1 MAMTNDR
8 VALDAWYVVGIAA
21 DLAPGASARTR
32 LLGQDLV
39 LSRDADGTARA
50 AIAGGPE
57 DGRACPVTERYGFL
71 WTSLGT
77 PVRDVFDLPEAD
89 EPDRRSI
96 TCGTVEVGASGL
108 RLVENFLDMAHFP
121 FVHTDIL
128 GAVDHPEVEHYQAEI
143 RTDVDEVWA
152 TNCKFWQP
160 LAALTSKSGQMS
172 HYVYRVP
179 SPFNVMLYKTC
190 PAAPGRFDAIAL
202 LIQPVESDRS
212 IAYPL
217 MVVIDHVNAD
227 EDIVMFQQRIFLQD
241 RIILENQR
249 PRRLPLDARAEIP
262 TRADLS
268 SVAYRRWLKDKGLK
282 FGVHEYADA

>member
-1 MAMTNDR
+1 
-8 VALDAWYVVGIAA
+8 
-21 DLAPGASARTR
+21 
-32 LLGQDLV
+32 
-39 LSRDADGTARA
+39 
-50 AIAGGPE
+50 
-57 DGRACPVTERYGFL
+57 
-71 WTSLGT
+71 
-77 PVRDVFDLPEAD
+77 
-89 EPDRRSI
+89 
-96 TCGTVEVGASGL
+96 
-108 RLVENFLDMAHFP
+108 
-121 FVHTDIL
+121 
-128 GAVDHPEVEHYQAEI
+128 
-143 RTDVDEVWA
+143 
-152 TNCKFWQP
+152 
-160 LAALTSKSGQMS
+160 MS

-190 PAAPGRFDAIAL
+190 PAAPGQFDAIAL

-268 SVAYRRWLKDKGLK
+268 SVAYRAGSRTRG
-282 FGVHEYADA
+282 